1 MPHYGLSMAN
11 WNSRMAHY
19 SFFVW
24 NSCNRVKYPRGYD
37 LPDIVAARKV
47 ALKIANIFIDVVPNW
62 SELSFH
68 QRNTFVVEVV
78 DETGQTVLTVP
89 FREAKQ
95 PAS

>member
-1 MPHYGLSMAN
+1 MSQ
-11 WNSRMAHY
+11 Y

-24 NSCNRVKYPRGYD
+24 SSCGRVKYPRILD
-37 LPDIVAARKV
+37 LPDDGAARK
-47 ALKIANIFIDVVPNW
+47 ATLKIADIFVEVVPHW
-62 SELSFH
+62 DDLYSQ

-78 DETGQTVLTVP
+78 DETGQTVLTIP